1 MNSQKIINVDEP
13 TDDQDAATK
22 FYVDNAT
29 GVQQDLNSVLLAGNS
44 AGANDINM
52 NGNDL
57 TAVNNIVGGA
67 SLGIGA
73 TDVGI
78 DASDD
83 LSLNASGDISIS
95 STNIDINGTID
106 MNSFEIT
113 GLELVPSLPSSA
125 TSKEYVDNQ
134 IGVSQNLSGVLSVG
148 NSAGAFDIDM
158 SGNDILN
165 IHTMS
170 SNEINLSAAT
180 VFRVNSPITNFIS
193 PQVQFSLNGGS
204 FGFFNG
210 TVNFNNQESGGVP
223 LPVNPDQIANKEYV
237 DGVLAT
243 SSFANIF
250 PAGNFANNPW
260 QNGESLPNIGF
271 GNSTVRTADRV
282 FFERIGNVPLT
293 AAADINRVELPAYLP
308 DESPSNVA
316 LRLESDTVI
325 NFSSGA
331 YTGLRFSINGLDMAG
346 LEGTNAGFIIVS
358 FAISASVG
366 AEGTYGL
373 SVSHPNGGGAP
384 LNYVVE
390 VNVTNNTT
398 FMSFAIP
405 TPPVLFGDA
414 ISGDSA
420 ESMTI

>member
-1 MNSQKIINVDEP
+1 MADERLSNLPVVTMLSDDSVVYSALFNVGAYSSVGITYNSLVTQLASDITPDLSDVLDNGNSAGVNQIDMNSQKIINVDEP

-237 DGVLAT
+237 DG
-243 SSFANIF
+243 
-250 PAGNFANNPW
+250 GNHF
-260 QNGESLPNIGF
+260 LTGF
-271 GNSTVRTADRV
+271 TYPDR
-282 FFERIGNVPLT
+282 PL
-293 AAADINRVELPAYLP
+293 
-308 DESPSNVA
+308 
-316 LRLESDTVI
+316 
-325 NFSSGA
+325 
-331 YTGLRFSINGLDMAG
+331 
-346 LEGTNAGFIIVS
+346 
-358 FAISASVG
+358 
-366 AEGTYGL
+366 
-373 SVSHPNGGGAP
+373 H
-384 LNYVVE
+384 
-390 VNVTNNTT
+390 
-398 FMSFAIP
+398 
-405 TPPVLFGDA
+405 
-414 ISGDSA
+414 
-420 ESMTI
+420 